1 MTATYAELKKQIA
14 ELEQA
19 AHSARKAEK
28 AEAISKIQTIMN
40 DYGLTVADID
50 SKGKSKPPKAKTTV
64 AVQFLN
70 PETNDTW
77 TGRGRV
83 PRWLDG
89 KDREQYR
96 VSLNP

>member
-1 MTATYAELKKQIA
+1 MTSTYAELKKQIA

-19 AHSARKAEK
+19 AHAARKAET
-28 AEAISKIQTIMN
+28 AEAISKIQTIMM

-50 SKGKSKPPKAKTTV
+50 NKGKTKSLKSKVTV
-64 AVQFLN
+64 PVQFMN
-70 PETNDTW
+70 PETNQTW

-96 VSLNP
+96 VKS